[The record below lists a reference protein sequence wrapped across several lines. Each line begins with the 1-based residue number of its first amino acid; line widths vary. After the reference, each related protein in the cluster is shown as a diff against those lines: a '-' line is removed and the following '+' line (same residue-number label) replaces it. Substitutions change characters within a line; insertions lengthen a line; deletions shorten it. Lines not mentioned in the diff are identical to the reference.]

1 MSSTVRYVLIP
12 ANESDPIRELDLSV
26 PAKLEDNLSVLTKA
40 LNEYYAAQ
48 TGGFSPEQREA
59 LISSM
64 RKQVAEKNKD
74 GSMPDE
80 AMLSQ
85 VALSQTV
92 DIVQLLPP
100 SSATGWVGV
109 SMYVDDK
116 GVAKEL
122 PTNRRAS
129 EVCTQCGLS
138 VQVLGDAFVARAW
151 DDQEGYERQDF
162 RASDLSSDEA
172 WVKAARQCNEGRG
185 SLDDAAR
192 RLADINA
199 PRPTWQDPELNLDDR
214 LERSGAARS
223 RGTDHFKAGDY
234 DAASKEYEAAL
245 ALLQPAPADFDAAAG
260 RERVD
265 EMRLPCLLN
274 LATCRLR
281 QSRPFDAISAC
292 DAAVEIDAASAK
304 AWFRRGQAC
313 SALGQHEAARKNL
326 LQACKLAPSSREI
339 RDEYEKCKQAAA
351 TKAPSMF

>member
-1 MSSTVRYVLIP
+1 MSSTVKYVLIP
-12 ANESDPIRELDLSV
+12 ANESDPIRELELSV
-26 PAKLEDNLSVLTKA
+26 PAKLEDNLGALTKA
-40 LNEYYAAQ
+40 LNAYYAAQ
-48 TGGFSPEQREA
+48 TGGFTPEQREA
-59 LISSM
+59 LISTM

-74 GSMPDE
+74 SPPPDE

-100 SSATGWVGV
+100 IAATEWVGV

-162 RASDLSSDEA
+162 RASDLASDEA
-172 WVKAARQCNEGRG
+172 WVKAARQCNESRG

-192 RLADINA
+192 RLADLNA
-199 PRPTWQDPELNLDDR
+199 PRATWQEPELALDDR
-214 LERSGAARS
+214 LERAAAGRS
-223 RGTDHFKAGDY
+223 RGTDRFKAGDY
-234 DAASKEYEAAL
+234 NAAIKEYEAAL

-260 RERVD
+260 EARVD

-274 LATCRLR
+274 LAACRLR
-281 QSRPFDAISAC
+281 QSRPFEAISAC
-292 DAAVEIDAASAK
+292 DAAVEIDATSAK

-339 RDEYEKCKQAAA
+339 RDEYERCKEVAAA
-351 TKAPSMF
+351 KGPSIF